1 MALITNKVVVKA
13 AEDVKPEPVAKPSR
27 PVITDAN
34 ISRVKGTK
42 LVVDGKVKNISKKS
56 AFLLDMISLD
66 DE

>member
-13 AEDVKPEPVAKPSR
+13 AEDVKPEPVVKPSR